1 MEKII
6 VIMLILLG
14 TVAMLV
20 ASYGI
25 CCGLLL
31 LISMCFGFDFSIK
44 VTTGIWLVFVLVNF
58 FLGKEKNS

>member
-1 MEKII
+1 MKKIML
-6 VIMLILLG
+6 IMLILAI
-14 TVAMLV
+14 TIAMLGV
-20 ASYGI
+20 SWGI

-44 VTTGIWLVFVLVNF
+44 VATGIWLVLVLVNF